1 MRMRIWRI
9 PQFYILTDEYMPG
22 LRISNT
28 GRRIF
33 MANGMASLFVGAS
46 GLKSAQTA
54 LNTTAHNLSNINTEG
69 YTRQQIAFR
78 DTHYLRIGGSYASPS
93 ASVYGLGV
101 GISEIRR
108 IRDEFIDKAYR
119 TENGRLGYYSNQ
131 YKAIE
136 EVEDQFGELQGVTFQ
151 DALNNLYTA
160 INELSKEP
168 ASTVKRSSLIQN
180 ASALVTRSDAIY
192 SGLKD
197 YQETLNIDVANAINK
212 INAYGEKIFSLNK
225 QIAKI
230 EGTGVENANDLRD
243 QRDKALD
250 ELSEYIDISYYEVQG
265 GEIYVNAGGVPFVT
279 MSSYTQMSSR
289 TNDDSTLLIPTW
301 PAFERDVY
309 PETELY
315 SALTDKD
322 KGGLKGTLLARGSI
336 EVDYTDI
343 SVKPDKADYDLTTAD
358 GKAAYDKDYAKY
370 QEKQEYYNKYIEPS
384 VILSALAGVDKLMN
398 GIVTKINDVLCPEK
412 DMKLTTA
419 LTDENGNEIMPNSYS
434 YTVSDA
440 VLYDKYKNEVKGFDN
455 GDGTYSYESSEPLYT
470 DKDLKNKADVTSYN
484 YTVLDM
490 DKTDYGMDKDKTVG
504 TEIFG
509 RLNTKRYI
517 KMKDANGNDMYVHNN
532 QNEKGDRS
540 EYKLGNIIMNSVAEQ
555 DIAKIPMTT
564 FQGKEDMAKGQEL
577 IDAWNGDFASINPQM
592 YAVGNFSTYYN
603 NFIGEFS
610 TVGKVLY
617 NYVDHQQTMV
627 DGYDDQRLQSEGV
640 ASDEELE
647 KMIKYQ
653 QAYNASSRYVNVIS
667 EMLEHIVTALG
678 S

>member
-1 MRMRIWRI
+1 
-9 PQFYILTDEYMPG
+9 
-22 LRISNT
+22 
-28 GRRIF
+28 

-78 DTHYLRIGGSYASPS
+78 DKHQLRIGGSYASPS
-93 ASVYGLGV
+93 ASVYGHGV

-136 EVEDQFGELQGVTFQ
+136 DVEDQFGELQGVTFP

-168 ASTVKRSSLIQN
+168 VSTVKRSSLIQN

-243 QRDKALD
+243 QRDKALG

-343 SVKPDKADYDLTTAD
+343 PVKPDKADYDLTTVD

-370 QEKQEYYNKYIEPS
+370 QEKQEYYNKYIEQS
-384 VILSALAGVDKLMN
+384 VILSAIAGVDKLMN

-412 DMKLTTA
+412 DMKLKSA

-470 DKDLKNKADVTSYN
+470 DKDLKNKKVHD
-484 YTVLDM
+484 
-490 DKTDYGMDKDKTVG
+490 
-504 TEIFG
+504 E
-509 RLNTKRYI
+509 YI
-517 KMKDANGNDMYVHNN
+517 SAGNDMCFVLNYY
-532 QNEKGDRS
+532 EFICSG
-540 EYKLGNIIMNSVAEQ
+540 II
-555 DIAKIPMTT
+555 
-564 FQGKEDMAKGQEL
+564 
-577 IDAWNGDFASINPQM
+577 NGDFDEDSMRECLGQIVPGLEVRAFHFIRIAREISGSSCFCNFVAVSDKWSTNGGSLILRHEKGEPVINNLTHCFEET
-592 YAVGNFSTYYN
+592 ACYN
-603 NFIGEFS
+603 TTS
-610 TVGKVLY
+610 
-617 NYVDHQQTMV
+617 
-627 DGYDDQRLQSEGV
+627 
-640 ASDEELE
+640 
-647 KMIKYQ
+647 
-653 QAYNASSRYVNVIS
+653 
-667 EMLEHIVTALG
+667 
-678 S
+678 